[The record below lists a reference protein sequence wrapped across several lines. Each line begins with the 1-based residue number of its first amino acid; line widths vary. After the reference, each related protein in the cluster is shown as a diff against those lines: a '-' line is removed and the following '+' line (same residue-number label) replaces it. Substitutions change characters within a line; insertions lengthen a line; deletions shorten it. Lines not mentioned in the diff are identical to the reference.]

1 MKRRFFALRIIS
13 MIYKILALLAFVGMI
28 IAIGFILID
37 TTTFPTM
44 DSKLQPL
51 GIALGSGIV
60 GTITLLAV
68 AQLLDL
74 LMALE
79 ANTRMT
85 TVMLQ
90 RMGRVLQER
99 L

>member
-13 MIYKILALLAFVGMI
+13 TIYKILALLAFVGMI
-28 IAIGFILID
+28 IAIAFILID
-37 TTTFPTM
+37 ATTFPTLN
-44 DSKLQPL
+44 SKLQPL

-60 GTITLLAV
+60 GTIVLLAV

-79 ANTRMT
+79 LNTRT
-85 TVMLQ
+85 NSAMLQ
-90 RMGRVLQER
+90 RMGRVMQER

>member
-1 MKRRFFALRIIS
+1 MKRKFIALRIIS
-13 MIYKILALLAFVGMI
+13 TIYKILAVLAFIAMI
-28 IAIGFILID
+28 GAIAFILINTD
-37 TTTFPTM
+37 TFPTM

-51 GIALGSGIV
+51 GIALGSGV
-60 GTITLLAV
+60 GGTITLLAV

-79 ANTRMT
+79 LNTRASAEL
-85 TVMLQ
+85 LQ
-90 RMGRVLQER
+90 RVGKVMKDR

>member
-13 MIYKILALLAFVGMI
+13 TIYKILALLAFVLMI
-28 IAIGFILID
+28 IAIVFILID
-37 TTTFPTM
+37 ATTFPTLN
-44 DSKLQPL
+44 SKLQPL

-60 GTITLLAV
+60 GTITLLAI

-79 ANTRMT
+79 LNTRT
-85 TVMLQ
+85 NSVMLQ
-90 RMGRVLQER
+90 RMGRVMQER

>member
-13 MIYKILALLAFVGMI
+13 TIYKILALLAFVGMI
-28 IAIGFILID
+28 IAIAFILID
-37 TTTFPTM
+37 ATTFPTL

-79 ANTRMT
+79 ANTRTT

-90 RMGRVLQER
+90 RMGRVMQER

>member
-13 MIYKILALLAFVGMI
+13 MIYKILALLAFIGMI
-28 IAIGFILID
+28 IAIALILID
-37 TTTFPTM
+37 ATTFPTLN
-44 DSKLQPL
+44 SKLQPL
-51 GIALGSGIV
+51 GIALGSGLV

-79 ANTRMT
+79 LNTRT
-85 TVMLQ
+85 TNAMLQ
-90 RMGRVLQER
+90 RMSRVMQER

>member
-13 MIYKILALLAFVGMI
+13 IIYKILALFVFIGMI
-28 IAIGFILID
+28 IAIAIILLD
-37 TTTFPTM
+37 ATTFPTM
-44 DSKLQPL
+44 DTKLQPL

-60 GTITLLAV
+60 GTITLLGI

-79 ANTRMT
+79 ANTRTT
-85 TVMLQ
+85 TVLLQ
-90 RMGRVLQER
+90 RMGRVMQER